1 MKKTKDERL
10 LDSLDYID
18 QKYIAGAEKY
28 YKATPDGRIAE
39 KFARRNRWLKVA
51 VAIAACLVLL
61 AAAVPTATI
70 VIEHGEYTPPTVGAE
85 NSGVELELPP
95 QYDGSRGLQYV
106 VNEDGKTA
114 SFVGFGNCTDEDIV
128 IASYYEGLP
137 VVEMRNQPYYD
148 EDLHYNDF
156 AYGNEYAKSLTIS
169 DTVKRVLGA
178 IIDECPNLERVYIGA
193 SVEGFQAP
201 DYGAAQ
207 PSKIVSIEVS
217 PENKNYSGEGN
228 CLVDLRD
235 KRLVWGCNTSV
246 IPDNG
251 SIEEIGVVAFAF
263 NPGFS
268 ATYLPEGIK
277 IIHPLAFSGCNGL
290 TTLRLPSTLETVY
303 GSTFAWCENLSS
315 VDLNGLSEI
324 PMSMFSL
331 CKSLKEVKGSENITH
346 IGPDSFASCISLTI
360 NLSTSLKKIDEIAFA
375 FLYQN
380 GEAVI
385 NFAGT
390 MAEWNA
396 IEKAENW
403 KSNSWLITVNCTDG
417 VLKFTGK

>member
-1 MKKTKDERL
+1 MSKNKNDKLIFEASGHLDDDLISEVLGKYEAKKSVTQNR
-10 LDSLDYID
+10 
-18 QKYIAGAEKY
+18 
-28 YKATPDGRIAE
+28 
-39 KFARRNRWLKVA
+39 FAKMNRGIKIA
-51 VAIAACLVLL
+51 VAIAACLALI
-61 AAAVPTATI
+61 AVAIPTATI
-70 VIEHGEYTPPTVGAE
+70 ITEHHSYTPPTVGAE
-85 NSGVELELPP
+85 NSGVEVELPP

-106 VNEDGKTA
+106 INEDGKTA
-114 SFVGFGNCTDEDIV
+114 SFVGFGSCTDEDIV

-148 EDLHYNDF
+148 EDHHYNDF
-156 AYGNEYAKSLTIS
+156 AYGNKYAKSLTIS

-193 SVEGFQAP
+193 SVEGFQVP
-201 DYGAAQ
+201 CYNY
-207 PSKIVSIEVS
+207 PSKVVSIEVS
-217 PENKNYSGEGN
+217 PENKNYSGKGN

-235 KRLVWGCNTSV
+235 KRLVWGCDTSV
-246 IPDNG
+246 IPEDG
-251 SIEEIGVVAFAF
+251 SVEIIGVSAFMNAD
-263 NPGFS
+263 GFS

-277 IIHPLAFSGCNGL
+277 VIYSLAFDRCDGL
-290 TTLRLPSTLETVY
+290 VTMRLPSTVEKIY
-303 GSTFAWCENLSS
+303 GSTFTMCENLES
-315 VDLNGLSEI
+315 VDLNGYTEI
-324 PMSMFSL
+324 PSTMFQACS
-331 CKSLKEVKGSENITH
+331 SLKEIKGSEIITQ
-346 IGPDSFASCISLTI
+346 IGALAFQGCTSLTI
-360 NLSTSLKKIDEIAFA
+360 DLTPALEKIDKLAFA

>member
-28 YKATPDGRIAE
+28 YKVTPANRISE
-39 KFARRNRWLKVA
+39 KFARRNRMLKIAVA
-51 VAIAACLVLL
+51 VAACLVLL
-61 AAAVPTATI
+61 AVAVPTATI
-70 VIEHGEYTPPTVGAE
+70 VIERGEYTPPTVGAE

-106 VNEDGKTA
+106 INEDGKTA
-114 SFVGFGNCTDEDIV
+114 SFVGFGSCTDEDIV

-148 EDLHYNDF
+148 EDHHYNDF
-156 AYGNEYAKSLTIS
+156 AYGSKYAKSITIS

-178 IIDECPNLERVYIGA
+178 IIDECPDLERVYIGA
-193 SVEGFQAP
+193 SVEAFQVPLPAF
-201 DYGAAQ
+201 
-207 PSKIVSIEVS
+207 PSKVVSIKVS

-235 KRLVWGCNTSV
+235 KRLVWGCNTSI

-251 SIEEIGVVAFAF
+251 SIESISVGAFYNAEH
-263 NPGFS
+263 FS
-268 ATYLPEGIK
+268 ADYLPEGIK
-277 IIHPLAFSGCNGL
+277 IIEPTAFAYCYGL
-290 TTLRLPSTLETVY
+290 VNLRLPSTLEKIW
-303 GSTFAWCENLSS
+303 GSTFHNCINLES
-315 VDLNGLSEI
+315 VDLNGYTEI
-324 PMSMFSL
+324 PPTMFQACS
-331 CKSLKEVKGSENITH
+331 SLKEIKGSEKITY
-346 IGPDSFASCISLTI
+346 IDTLAFQGCTSLTI
-360 NLSTSLKKIDEIAFA
+360 NLTPALEKIDEYAFA
-375 FLYQN
+375 FLYRN

-417 VLKFTGK
+417 VIKLTGK

>member
-39 KFARRNRWLKVA
+39 KFARRNRWLKIAVAAAACLAILA
-51 VAIAACLVLL
+51 VAI
-61 AAAVPTATI
+61 PTATL
-70 VIEHGEYTPPTVGAE
+70 VIEHGEYIPPTVGAE
-85 NSGVELELPP
+85 NSGVEVELPP

-114 SFVGFGNCTDEDIV
+114 SFVGFGSCTDEDIV

-148 EDLHYNDF
+148 EDHHYNDF
-156 AYGNEYAKSLTIS
+156 AYGNKYAKSLTIS

-193 SVEGFQAP
+193 SVEGFQVP
-201 DYGAAQ
+201 CYNY
-207 PSKIVSIEVS
+207 PSKVVSIEVS
-217 PENKNYSGEGN
+217 PENKNYSGKGN

-235 KRLVWGCNTSV
+235 KRLVWGCDTSV
-246 IPDNG
+246 IPEDG
-251 SIEEIGVVAFAF
+251 SIEEIGILAFMSVD
-263 NPGFS
+263 GFS

-277 IIHPLAFSGCNGL
+277 TIHSSAFNRCEGL
-290 TTLRLPSTLETVY
+290 VTVRLPSTVEKIY
-303 GSTFAWCENLSS
+303 SSTFGFCENLES
-315 VDLNGLSEI
+315 VDLNGLTKI
-324 PMSMFSL
+324 PFGMFEYCS
-331 CKSLKEVKGSENITH
+331 SLKEVKGSENITY
-346 IGPDSFASCISLTI
+346 IDKSAFRGCASLTI
-360 NLSTSLKKIDEIAFA
+360 NLTPALEKIDEYAFA
-375 FLYQN
+375 FLYKN

-417 VLKFTGK
+417 VIKLTGK